1 MPFRSW
7 CKHCVMGR
15 AQSTPHY
22 HRDHSEDKV
31 PTVSWDYWFIDE
43 KQDRDKDNEE
53 EGEKNKDKGL
63 PIVIW
68 ADSMSKGAMAY
79 VVSNKGE
86 CEYAIR
92 RGAQDMNKILGY
104 NKLVFR
110 GDQEPALRVM
120 MSRIKMLSGEQCTLE
135 DTPVGESQSNGAV
148 ESAVKEIR
156 GMYKTMRSDVET
168 NYGKTIPG
176 SHPIHT
182 WAVRHASST
191 RFRESMGQDGRT
203 AYSRIKG
210 RNFNK
215 EIVKIGE
222 CVWYMKPKSKHKKKG
237 DYGWGNG
244 IWLGVRDESG
254 EYIIGTNRGVLKV
267 RSVRRKG
274 SHEDR
279 WDVKQLDEM
288 KGTPWEPVPG
298 SPGTEMTSRIAP
310 DREERE
316 VIPREEGE
324 VRDARLKEFRIERR
338 DVLDNSPTPGCPDAT
353 T

>member
-1 MPFRSW
+1 M
-7 CKHCVMGR
+7 
-15 AQSTPHY
+15 
-22 HRDHSEDKV
+22 
-31 PTVSWDYWFIDE
+31 
-43 KQDRDKDNEE
+43 
-53 EGEKNKDKGL
+53 
-63 PIVIW
+63 
-68 ADSMSKGAMAY
+68 
-79 VVSNKGE
+79 
-86 CEYAIR
+86 
-92 RGAQDMNKILGY
+92 GY

-156 GMYKTMRSDVET
+156 GMYKTMRSDMET

-244 IWLGVRDESG
+244 IWLGVKDESG

-267 RSVRRKG
+267 RSARRKG

-279 WDVKQLDEM
+279 WDVKQLD
-288 KGTPWEPVPG
+288 
-298 SPGTEMTSRIAP
+298 
-310 DREERE
+310 
-316 VIPREEGE
+316 
-324 VRDARLKEFRIERR
+324 
-338 DVLDNSPTPGCPDAT
+338 
-353 T
+353 